1 MGSESKDI
9 FFRLQKNRLK
19 GWNANLNR
27 FNYIFIRNWKM
38 CIIEKGVERTDEYG
52 LMLTSRIKCYMM
64 LDAIFENE
72 TKEKLIV

>member
-1 MGSESKDI
+1 
-9 FFRLQKNRLK
+9 
-19 GWNANLNR
+19 
-27 FNYIFIRNWKM
+27 M